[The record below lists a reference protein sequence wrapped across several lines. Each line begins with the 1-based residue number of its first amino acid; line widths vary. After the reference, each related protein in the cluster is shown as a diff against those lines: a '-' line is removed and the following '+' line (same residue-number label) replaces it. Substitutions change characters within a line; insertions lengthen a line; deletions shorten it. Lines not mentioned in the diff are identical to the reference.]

1 MKNLLFFLPVLLI
14 SFTSCD
20 TLTKYTLNVSIPTLT
35 IVNDTGHPVV
45 VSAPLSSSLSHGA
58 RIQTLPTDANRNIDI
73 VYMIEQAQFTE
84 QVTMNNAN
92 AIVTLTKRPPTITV
106 VNHTGYQAAV
116 TAPGSAN
123 IANSANAYFLF
134 QATETIQNINVVYT
148 IEQIQFTEQ
157 VGVSNTDVT
166 VTLTQKPAAITVVNQ
181 TGRPVVLTAP
191 VSRSLFIGNNA
202 QFLSPPNQRI
212 DINYRSGLMQLTEQV
227 TVGNQDITVTLT
239 RAAPTLTIVNN
250 IGLGNNVNIIQ
261 FRVPNT
267 VQWVGGNIMVRNG
280 ELHLVQGTAQTG
292 DVSQPL
298 INGESL
304 SFWLG
309 NMQLEGNIWD
319 IQLQTPTSLFQKNN
333 VRITS
338 DMTLTFTETDRR

>member
-1 MKNLLFFLPVLLI
+1 L
-14 SFTSCD
+14 
-20 TLTKYTLNVSIPTLT
+20 SI
-35 IVNDTGHPVV
+35 
-45 VSAPLSSSLSHGA
+45 
-58 RIQTLPTDANRNIDI
+58 
-73 VYMIEQAQFTE
+73 
-84 QVTMNNAN
+84 
-92 AIVTLTKRPPTITV
+92 
-106 VNHTGYQAAV
+106 
-116 TAPGSAN
+116 
-123 IANSANAYFLF
+123 
-134 QATETIQNINVVYT
+134 
-148 IEQIQFTEQ
+148 
-157 VGVSNTDVT
+157 
-166 VTLTQKPAAITVVNQ
+166 
-181 TGRPVVLTAP
+181 VLTAP

-267 VQWVGGNIMVRNG
+267 VQWVGGNITVRNN
-280 ELHLVQGTAQTG
+280 ELILVQGTAQTG